1 MPTKHPRINVALEEP
16 VYSIIEE
23 LARLKGISMSMVT
36 RELIKEAI
44 EIEEDVLL
52 TSLAEEREQSFMKSQ
67 ALKHEEIWE

>member
-1 MPTKHPRINVALEEP
+1 MPTKHPRINVVLEEP

-52 TSLAEEREQSFMKSQ
+52 TSLAEEREQSFRKSQ
-67 ALKHEEIWE
+67 ALKHEEVWE